1 MGVKIMPT
9 AYAKCMN
16 WNADYKP
23 HKQCHFYLENTVFF
37 FILRENILEKWAE
50 NDTVEFSF
58 G

>member
-16 WNADYKP
+16 WNANYKP
-23 HKQCHFYLENTVFF
+23 HKWYHFYLENIIF
-37 FILRENILEKWAE
+37 FILQENILEKWAE